1 MQSGV
6 LVSAQMNL
14 LYSYPLQYAPE
25 SEAKYYRI
33 PAAFAGK
40 SLETLYA
47 DYLALLDEAKVE
59 VSMLRRTEDTVY
71 ESQINELT
79 EGLKGVE

>member
-1 MQSGV
+1 VKAILNMLGLCARAGRLITGEKACVQAIRTGGV
-6 LVSAQMNL
+6 
-14 LYSYPLQYAPE
+14 
-25 SEAKYYRI
+25 
-33 PAAFAGK
+33 
-40 SLETLYA
+40 
-47 DYLALLDEAKVE
+47 YLALLDEAKVE

>member
-1 MQSGV
+1 MIFIFFDTFLPLKMQSGG

-14 LYSYPLQYAPE
+14 LFHILCN
-25 SEAKYYRI
+25 
-33 PAAFAGK
+33 
-40 SLETLYA
+40 TLPNP
-47 DYLALLDEAKVE
+47 
-59 VSMLRRTEDTVY
+59 LRRTEDTVY

>member
-1 MQSGV
+1 MKGDS
-6 LVSAQMNL
+6 
-14 LYSYPLQYAPE
+14 
-25 SEAKYYRI
+25 KYYRI
-33 PAAFAGK
+33 PASFAGK

-79 EGLKGVE
+79 EKLKGVE